1 VKYYAEYY
9 DLRIDGGKLE
19 YPSPEEILE
28 LPKSQSP
35 TDAGKPILRGL
46 PVRRLKVFQRIT
58 AATEEELSYILWMS
72 SRTLETRLRAGR
84 LAPAESD
91 RLYRAAR
98 VIGEALFHFK
108 NDEKR
113 VQVWLRSPASKD
125 HDVLPIALLGTF
137 GGVELASHYL
147 ERAYFETYL
156 WEKTKKEKANE
167 KALYRFYDPL
177 AILSLERSKDIDREI
192 RNGFP
197 YRSYELFRKR
207 TLFSVTEMKKILWVA
222 SSTLSKFHS
231 RGRLS
236 GDASDRLY
244 RAAVVYYFVN
254 TMVSYRTE
262 DTQDWLHERSPSL
275 GGCRPIDLMRTE
287 PGVQAVIATAC
298 RVLDGMGA

>member
-1 VKYYAEYY
+1 
-9 DLRIDGGKLE
+9 LE
-19 YPSPEEILE
+19 YQSPEEILE

-35 TDAGKPILRGL
+35 TDAGKLILRGL
-46 PVRRLKVFQRIT
+46 PVRCLKVFQRIIG
-58 AATEEELSYILWMS
+58 ATDEELEFILS
-72 SRTLETRLRAGR
+72 ISPRTLKTRLRTTR
-84 LAPAESD
+84 LTPAESD

-98 VIGEALFHFK
+98 MIGDVLHHFE

-125 HDVLPIALLGTF
+125 HPVCPITLLGTF

-177 AILSLERSKDIDREI
+177 AILSLVRSKDIDREI
-192 RNGFP
+192 RKGFP
-197 YRSYELFRKR
+197 YRSYALFRKR
-207 TLFSVTEMKKILWVA
+207 TIFSVTEMTKLLWT
-222 SSTLSKFHS
+222 SSATLSKFRS

-236 GDASDRLY
+236 GDVSDRLY
-244 RAAVVYYFVN
+244 RTAVVYYFVN
-254 TMVSYRTE
+254 TMVSYHTE
-262 DTQDWLHERSPSL
+262 DTQDWLHERRPSL
-275 GGCRPIDLMRTE
+275 GGCRPIDLMKTE
-287 PGVQAVIATAC
+287 PGAQAVIATAC